1 MTNRRLE
8 MARTGRPR
16 KNIDAEQFNKL
27 CGLQCTEEEIAAF
40 FDCSVDTIENFC
52 KREFKMTFSEIYKR
66 KRDYG
71 KISLRRSQWKLAEKY
86 PSMAIFLGKQFLGQT
101 DKIEATVAEIDPGA
115 RNEIEDFLNDSGAD
129 DNLSED

>member
-1 MTNRRLE
+1 

>member
-1 MTNRRLE
+1 

-16 KNIDAEQFNKL
+16 KKIDAEQFNKL

>member
-1 MTNRRLE
+1 

-27 CGLQCTEEEIAAF
+27 YGLQCTEEEIAAF